1 MRVYHVCI
9 LNMSTHPHIFGI
21 ETKVDYKRGAMEALM
36 VLARTVA
43 RSVHQVVPDERE
55 WLTLLTG
62 KGVTTT

>member
-1 MRVYHVCI
+1 
-9 LNMSTHPHIFGI
+9 
-21 ETKVDYKRGAMEALM
+21 VDYKRGAMEALM